1 MFFQIIRLESERT
14 QWEQRYLEET
24 AMRQVAIDAAS
35 IPKDAKIAALE
46 KTSAES
52 EKLIADARND
62 KMRQFEEMQTSQVIK
77 RFIWEIFFYRKTKF
91 CDESQINFFIHLY
104 NSDFFKEMKSFKRL
118 TFLLLMYN
126 ELKYGK
132 SPFWQDNALAAKTKI
147 NVFRKFFRVECPQ
160 RRSK

>member
-1 MFFQIIRLESERT
+1 MESERT

-62 KMRQFEEMQTSQVIK
+62 KMRQFEDMQNAQVRKNTLDFVFPSQKIRQITAHTHTVILP
-77 RFIWEIFFYRKTKF
+77 
-91 CDESQINFFIHLY
+91 D
-104 NSDFFKEMKSFKRL
+104 
-118 TFLLLMYN
+118 
-126 ELKYGK
+126 
-132 SPFWQDNALAAKTKI
+132 
-147 NVFRKFFRVECPQ
+147 
-160 RRSK
+160 

>member
-1 MFFQIIRLESERT
+1 MESERT

-62 KMRQFEEMQTSQVIK
+62 KMKQFEEMQTAQVN
-77 RFIWEIFFYRKTKF
+77 IF
-91 CDESQINFFIHLY
+91 
-104 NSDFFKEMKSFKRL
+104 
-118 TFLLLMYN
+118 
-126 ELKYGK
+126 
-132 SPFWQDNALAAKTKI
+132 SPFFWVIDGKGKVNKS
-147 NVFRKFFRVECPQ
+147 E
-160 RRSK
+160 S

>member
-46 KTSAES
+46 KNRTES

-62 KMRQFEEMQTSQVIK
+62 KMIQFEEMQTTQVI
-77 RFIWEIFFYRKTKF
+77 RDLFWQKF
-91 CDESQINFFIHLY
+91 
-104 NSDFFKEMKSFKRL
+104 FFKEKNIFS
-118 TFLLLMYN
+118 
-126 ELKYGK
+126 
-132 SPFWQDNALAAKTKI
+132 
-147 NVFRKFFRVECPQ
+147 
-160 RRSK
+160 

>member
-1 MFFQIIRLESERT
+1 MESERT

-62 KMRQFEEMQTSQVIK
+62 KMRQFEDMQNAQVRKNTFVFVFFSFSKNSSNYCSHTLLFYPI
-77 RFIWEIFFYRKTKF
+77 EI
-91 CDESQINFFIHLY
+91 
-104 NSDFFKEMKSFKRL
+104 
-118 TFLLLMYN
+118 
-126 ELKYGK
+126 
-132 SPFWQDNALAAKTKI
+132 
-147 NVFRKFFRVECPQ
+147 
-160 RRSK
+160 

>member
-1 MFFQIIRLESERT
+1 MESERT

-62 KMRQFEEMQTSQVIK
+62 KMRQFEDMQNAQVRKNTFVFVLYIIK
-77 RFIWEIFFYRKTKF
+77 KF
-91 CDESQINFFIHLY
+91 V
-104 NSDFFKEMKSFKRL
+104 K
-118 TFLLLMYN
+118 LLLTHTAI
-126 ELKYGK
+126 L
-132 SPFWQDNALAAKTKI
+132 PD
-147 NVFRKFFRVECPQ
+147 
-160 RRSK
+160 

>member
-1 MFFQIIRLESERT
+1 MESERT

-62 KMRQFEEMQTSQVIK
+62 KMRQFEDMQNAQV
-77 RFIWEIFFYRKTKF
+77 RKNTF
-91 CDESQINFFIHLY
+91 
-104 NSDFFKEMKSFKRL
+104 DFFLLKKFVK
-118 TFLLLMYN
+118 LLLHTLLFYQI
-126 ELKYGK
+126 E
-132 SPFWQDNALAAKTKI
+132 I
-147 NVFRKFFRVECPQ
+147 
-160 RRSK
+160 

>member
-1 MFFQIIRLESERT
+1 MESERT

-62 KMRQFEEMQTSQVIK
+62 KMRQFEDMQNAQVRK
-77 RFIWEIFFYRKTKF
+77 NTFDFFVFSFSKKSSNYCSHTLLFYR
-91 CDESQINFFIHLY
+91 L
-104 NSDFFKEMKSFKRL
+104 KSR
-118 TFLLLMYN
+118 
-126 ELKYGK
+126 EIG
-132 SPFWQDNALAAKTKI
+132 PF
-147 NVFRKFFRVECPQ
+147 
-160 RRSK
+160 

>member
-1 MFFQIIRLESERT
+1 MESERT

-62 KMRQFEEMQTSQVIK
+62 KMRQFEDMQNAQVRK
-77 RFIWEIFFYRKTKF
+77 PNLFLFFLFKKF
-91 CDESQINFFIHLY
+91 V
-104 NSDFFKEMKSFKRL
+104 K
-118 TFLLLMYN
+118 LLLTHTVI
-126 ELKYGK
+126 L
-132 SPFWQDNALAAKTKI
+132 PD
-147 NVFRKFFRVECPQ
+147 
-160 RRSK
+160 

>member
-1 MFFQIIRLESERT
+1 MESERT

-62 KMRQFEEMQTSQVIK
+62 KMRQFEDMQNAQVRKNNLFYFLSQKIRQITAHTSCYSI
-77 RFIWEIFFYRKTKF
+77 R
-91 CDESQINFFIHLY
+91 L
-104 NSDFFKEMKSFKRL
+104 KSK
-118 TFLLLMYN
+118 
-126 ELKYGK
+126 K
-132 SPFWQDNALAAKTKI
+132 
-147 NVFRKFFRVECPQ
+147 
-160 RRSK
+160 

>member
-1 MFFQIIRLESERT
+1 MESERT

-62 KMRQFEEMQTSQVIK
+62 KMKQFEEMQTAQVN
-77 RFIWEIFFYRKTKF
+77 FFPPIFELDGKGKVNKL
-91 CDESQINFFIHLY
+91 ESQLIAYLWY
-104 NSDFFKEMKSFKRL
+104 L
-118 TFLLLMYN
+118 
-126 ELKYGK
+126 
-132 SPFWQDNALAAKTKI
+132 
-147 NVFRKFFRVECPQ
+147 
-160 RRSK
+160 

>member
-62 KMRQFEEMQTSQVIK
+62 KMRQFEEMQTSQVIINLFCK
-77 RFIWEIFFYRKTKF
+77 KKFFFVMRL
-91 CDESQINFFIHLY
+91 ESQINILF
-104 NSDFFKEMKSFKRL
+104 
-118 TFLLLMYN
+118 T
-126 ELKYGK
+126 
-132 SPFWQDNALAAKTKI
+132 
-147 NVFRKFFRVECPQ
+147 
-160 RRSK
+160 

>member
-1 MFFQIIRLESERT
+1 MESERT

-62 KMRQFEEMQTSQVIK
+62 KMRQFEDMQNAQV
-77 RFIWEIFFYRKTKF
+77 RKYT
-91 CDESQINFFIHLY
+91 L
-104 NSDFFKEMKSFKRL
+104 DFVF
-118 TFLLLMYN
+118 FLLKKNSSNYCSHTLFFTR
-126 ELKYGK
+126 LKSK
-132 SPFWQDNALAAKTKI
+132 RVSPF
-147 NVFRKFFRVECPQ
+147 
-160 RRSK
+160 

>member
-62 KMRQFEEMQTSQVIK
+62 KMRQFEEMQTSQVILRDLFGK
-77 RFIWEIFFYRKTKF
+77 KNI
-91 CDESQINFFIHLY
+91 
-104 NSDFFKEMKSFKRL
+104 FFKE
-118 TFLLLMYN
+118 
-126 ELKYGK
+126 
-132 SPFWQDNALAAKTKI
+132 
-147 NVFRKFFRVECPQ
+147 NVFMIFNIIIFHL
-160 RRSK
+160 

>member
-1 MFFQIIRLESERT
+1 MESERT

-62 KMRQFEEMQTSQVIK
+62 KMRQFEDMQNAQVRKNTFDFVFSFSKNSSNYCSHTQLFYQI
-77 RFIWEIFFYRKTKF
+77 EI
-91 CDESQINFFIHLY
+91 
-104 NSDFFKEMKSFKRL
+104 
-118 TFLLLMYN
+118 
-126 ELKYGK
+126 
-132 SPFWQDNALAAKTKI
+132 
-147 NVFRKFFRVECPQ
+147 
-160 RRSK
+160 

>member
-1 MFFQIIRLESERT
+1 MESERT

-62 KMRQFEEMQTSQVIK
+62 KMKQFEEMQTAQVN
-77 RFIWEIFFYRKTKF
+77 IFFPIFELDGKGKVNKS
-91 CDESQINFFIHLY
+91 ESQLIAYLWY
-104 NSDFFKEMKSFKRL
+104 L
-118 TFLLLMYN
+118 
-126 ELKYGK
+126 
-132 SPFWQDNALAAKTKI
+132 
-147 NVFRKFFRVECPQ
+147 
-160 RRSK
+160 

>member
-1 MFFQIIRLESERT
+1 MQKEKFWQRTGIANFFFLFFYVSFLQTFLVNTMNFLREFTLQIIRLESERT

-62 KMRQFEEMQTSQVIK
+62 KMRQFEEMQLSQV
-77 RFIWEIFFYRKTKF
+77 
-91 CDESQINFFIHLY
+91 NNL
-104 NSDFFKEMKSFKRL
+104 NS
-118 TFLLLMYN
+118 
-126 ELKYGK
+126 
-132 SPFWQDNALAAKTKI
+132 
-147 NVFRKFFRVECPQ
+147 
-160 RRSK
+160 

>member
-1 MFFQIIRLESERT
+1 MESERT

-62 KMRQFEEMQTSQVIK
+62 KMRQFEDMQNAQVRK
-77 RFIWEIFFYRKTKF
+77 PNLFFIFFLIKKIR
-91 CDESQINFFIHLY
+91 QITAHTHCYFTRL
-104 NSDFFKEMKSFKRL
+104 KSKRI
-118 TFLLLMYN
+118 
-126 ELKYGK
+126 G
-132 SPFWQDNALAAKTKI
+132 PF
-147 NVFRKFFRVECPQ
+147 
-160 RRSK
+160 

>member
-1 MFFQIIRLESERT
+1 MESERT

-62 KMRQFEEMQTSQVIK
+62 KMRQFEDMQNAQVSK
-77 RFIWEIFFYRKTKF
+77 PNLFF
-91 CDESQINFFIHLY
+91 
-104 NSDFFKEMKSFKRL
+104 
-118 TFLLLMYN
+118 FLLLKKVVK
-126 ELKYGK
+126 LLLTHTVIL
-132 SPFWQDNALAAKTKI
+132 PD
-147 NVFRKFFRVECPQ
+147 
-160 RRSK
+160 